1 MLSSAWH
8 AGAARERRRVAA
20 RREQASTSG
29 HRKRWPSWRWRV
41 LAAVILLP
49 VLATVV
55 LIDRDP
61 LVLEAQELTSERAID
76 ARGLVSRV
84 RSEVLLAT
92 RPPRD
97 LVITENE
104 MNGVAALARRAMPRV
119 SGRVNITPLGVVGTL
134 TVRIPSTP
142 FGSYVNVTVEWPPSP
157 DGLEPPGI
165 CVGSLRV
172 PKRLALPITR
182 LLLDVL
188 LGWGNGRAML
198 DMVAGL
204 SPGDGQ
210 MTLAFHPLPDFAARM
225 SEIRDRFRQTR
236 DAAIRVSEPERVRAY
251 YEQLVELAARTR
263 RPHRI
268 SLAMYLSPVFELA
281 AQRSAGG
288 GAVEEN
294 RAAIMALAILF
305 GSPRFELFTGPVIP
319 GGESSAIR
327 HSSRTTLADR
337 IDLRLHFV
345 YSAALKVASDSGVS
359 FALGEFK
366 EMLDSAAGGSGFSF
380 VDLAADRAG
389 IRFAEEATAS
399 EDSARRLQGLLAA
412 DMSEGLFFPSLDA
425 LPEGLAEAEFRQAYT
440 GLEAPAYRAAV
451 AEIDRRLAE
460 LPLYQ

>member
-1 MLSSAWH
+1 LPD
-8 AGAARERRRVAA
+8 RRRK
-20 RREQASTSG
+20 S
-29 HRKRWPSWRWRV
+29 RWPWRWV
-41 LAAVILLP
+41 ALAVVVGLP
-49 VLATVV
+49 LVV
-55 LIDRDP
+55 AGILIDRDP

-84 RSEVLLAT
+84 RSEVLLAS
-92 RPPRD
+92 RPPGD
-97 LVITENE
+97 LVITEDE
-104 MNGVAALARRAMPRV
+104 LNGVAALARRAMPRV
-119 SGRVNITPLGVVGTL
+119 SGRVNITPLGVVAAL
-134 TVRIPSTP
+134 TTRIPATP
-142 FGSYVNVTVEWPPSP
+142 FGSYVNVMVEWPPSP

-165 CVGSLRV
+165 RVGSLRV
-172 PKRLALPITR
+172 PKPLALPITR
-182 LLLDVL
+182 FMLDAL
-188 LGWGNGRAML
+188 LGWGNGGAVL

-210 MTLAFHPLPDFAARM
+210 LTLAFRPQPDFAARM
-225 SEIRDRFRQTR
+225 AEIRDRFRQTR

-251 YEQLVELAARTR
+251 YEQLVELAALTR
-263 RPHRI
+263 PADRI

-294 RAAIMALAILF
+294 RAAIMALAIFF

-319 GGESSAIR
+319 GGEGAAIR
-327 HSSRTTLADR
+327 RSSRTTLADR

-412 DMSEGLFFPSLDA
+412 EMSEGLFFPSLDD

-451 AEIDRRLAE
+451 AEIDRRLGE
-460 LPLYQ
+460 LPLYR